1 MLFRLSYNLP
11 VSLVISK
18 ASLPV
23 KLDCVRHESRSHLHE
38 AWRRLSNVTMG
49 SDESLDGLD
58 QHLQMDRFAHI
69 LGCTGLNTALAV
81 ARHGQRRERNDR
93 HGVEAR
99 ILSQVRDRLQAVHP
113 WHLNVHQDKGW
124 VDFLCFCD
132 GFQPIVSDHHYPSQT
147 K

>member
-1 MLFRLSYNLP
+1 MASA
-11 VSLVISK
+11 VSATIGTELI
-18 ASLPV
+18 
-23 KLDCVRHESRSHLHE
+23 
-38 AWRRLSNVTMG
+38 
-49 SDESLDGLD
+49 
-58 QHLQMDRFAHI
+58 
-69 LGCTGLNTALAV
+69 
-81 ARHGQRRERNDR
+81 
-93 HGVEAR
+93 AR

>member
-38 AWRRLSNVTMG
+38 AWRSLSNVTMG
-49 SDESLDGLD
+49 SNESLDGLD

-113 WHLNVHQDKGW
+113 WHLNVHQDKGGLTSS
-124 VDFLCFCD
+124 VF
-132 GFQPIVSDHHYPSQT
+132 VTASNPS
-147 K
+147 